1 MAMPTGGLIGGMILV
16 YNAFVVA
23 VMAVLAYRMDRWWIV
38 LFAALLM
45 MRGEIV
51 DE

>member
-1 MAMPTGGLIGGMILV
+1 MMMVLT

-23 VMAVLAYRMDRWWIV
+23 VMAVLAYKFGKWWIV
-38 LFAALLM
+38 LFAALFLM
-45 MRGEIV
+45 ARTEAED